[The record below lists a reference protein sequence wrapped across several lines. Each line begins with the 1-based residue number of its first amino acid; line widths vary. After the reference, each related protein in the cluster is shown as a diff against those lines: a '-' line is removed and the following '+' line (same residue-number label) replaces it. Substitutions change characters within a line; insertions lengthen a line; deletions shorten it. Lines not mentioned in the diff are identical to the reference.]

1 MTRLDFDPDL
11 ERLGEALRAS
21 TTIDLAREERAN
33 APVATRARRARMR
46 PRVLAG
52 STLGLAGVGAALLL
66 ALGGSTAP
74 PAFAITTSSDGSV
87 LVKLNYTT
95 NQNLPQ
101 VNQKLAAMGTH
112 EQIGIAM
119 ATGPATTSGPV
130 TCTPAP
136 GASSTSGPP
145 VKVLVGANGTEVIS
159 QGESAG
165 NTAEGTFHLAS
176 CGVYPANTGL
186 STLRGY
192 SGNS

>member
-21 TTIDLAREERAN
+21 TTIDLAREERAS
-33 APVATRARRARMR
+33 APAATRARRARMR